1 MSRWLLAAVLAGC
14 AQKPAAPVGL
24 RVPLTEGWVATPQGG
39 GLAVGPKGR
48 VVASLELRGGDV
60 PRAAELS
67 RAVTSEGATQVLLD
81 DGEGYAAVRY
91 TLAPGRDGF
100 LAVKRVGGRT
110 VWCSSTANAKN
121 DEVDDALA
129 LCRGLATETP

>member
-1 MSRWLLAAVLAGC
+1 VTRWLVAAVLVGC
-14 AQKPAAPVGL
+14 AQKPTAPVGL
-24 RVPLTEGWVATPQGG
+24 RVPLTEGWAATPHAG
-39 GLAVGPKGR
+39 GLSVGPKGR
-48 VVASLELRGGDV
+48 VVASLELRGGEV

-67 RAVTSEGATQVLLD
+67 RAVSSEGATHVLLD

-110 VWCSSTANAKN
+110 VWCSSTANARD

-129 LCRGLATETP
+129 LCRNLSTEAP